1 MLRVCITAPTYL
13 WAAYFLIY
21 CLISLGVI
29 LILHKT
35 KVNFIYDNRVSKTN
49 NEVRIRLIVRIMS
62 LGGLPPFT
70 GFLAK
75 LMAVQT
81 VINRIRIIIVA
92 TLVFSSLVSLFY
104 YMRVAYSL
112 LLNTTKRSIVVKT
125 QTSSL
130 SPVVTTTVVAGNVI
144 APLLVLLV

>member
-1 MLRVCITAPTYL
+1 
-13 WAAYFLIY
+13 
-21 CLISLGVI
+21 
-29 LILHKT
+29 
-35 KVNFIYDNRVSKTN
+35 
-49 NEVRIRLIVRIMS
+49 MS